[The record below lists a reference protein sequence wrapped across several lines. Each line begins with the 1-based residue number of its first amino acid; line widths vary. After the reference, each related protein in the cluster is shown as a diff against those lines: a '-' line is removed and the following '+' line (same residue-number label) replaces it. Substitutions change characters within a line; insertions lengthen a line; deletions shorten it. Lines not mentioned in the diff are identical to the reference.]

1 MPGLTRYW
9 GYLLFVLVIA
19 LWLSQSVGPFALAAL
34 GGIVTLYFLFQ
45 APVWCGVDIR
55 KQGETCRNNASGILM
70 GCHLRQHKWQ
80 KLKMAFVPTLWSRLN
95 QGLWNNPKTG
105 LTTLATIVS
114 ILTTLINCGIGIV
127 KA

>member
-1 MPGLTRYW
+1 
-9 GYLLFVLVIA
+9 
-19 LWLSQSVGPFALAAL
+19 
-34 GGIVTLYFLFQ
+34 
-45 APVWCGVDIR
+45 
-55 KQGETCRNNASGILM
+55 M